1 LGERVK
7 YVVTLNGS
15 GIQIS
20 AKAESLDTVSK
31 GGIAVDRHFYL
42 NTLRKAVD
50 GLFVPIIEQRQGNV
64 KLETERMLWKDLLD
78 GRLAQNPL
86 HQAERLAKTPIAQAF
101 QKMQSSTSTTSTIDE
116 DVGCDESKKQKKA
129 GVQCTKLTM
138 NQAEHAQM
146 KDHVLRKKT
155 EDRIKRNTSLENSP
169 LKMAFAKQAAKSKE
183 KAMEK

>member
-42 NTLRKAVD
+42 NTFRKAVD
-50 GLFVPIIEQRQGNV
+50 GLFVPIIEQKQGNV

-101 QKMQSSTSTTSTIDE
+101 QKMQSSTSTTIDE
-116 DVGCDESKKQKKA
+116 DVGDESKKKKRA
-129 GVQCTKLTM
+129 GVQRTKLTM

-155 EDRIKRNTSLENSP
+155 EVRIKRNTSLENSP